1 MMKMDYTVNSTK
13 AYHVNQ
19 LNSLGW
25 ELTVCN
31 ALYPENTPLRKLLRN
46 NNSYGRLLYDYLNN
60 LLPMEKMK
68 RVVEIGGGYGYLMK
82 DFLDSNDVLEPC
94 MLDISPYLMEKQ
106 KETLKDHRVSYRLE
120 DFLET
125 APAFLKGFDLAIMN
139 ENLGDFPTLIN
150 LSRKIFQLPPDAI
163 DPSLKKVLSF
173 FERYALD
180 RPTEETFHFN
190 AGALEALEKLCASGI
205 PWIFLSEHS
214 CEATVPEQLRPFI
227 RIQSAGNPERISLMG
242 HDEYSIKFS
251 YLEKIANKFG
261 YSCIRGSFI
270 NFVQVEM
277 TEELKYIMISYGRN
291 KDEDEII
298 YHFVEDLYKYEYL
311 ILNKK

>member
-1 MMKMDYTVNSTK
+1 MEYTVNSTK
-13 AYHVNQ
+13 DYHVKQ

-46 NNSYGRLLYDYLNN
+46 NNSFGHLLYDYLSN

-68 RVVEIGGGYGYLMK
+68 RILEIGGGYGYLMK
-82 DFLDSNDVLEPC
+82 GFLNSNNALETY
-94 MLDISPYLMEKQ
+94 MLDISPYLIEKQ
-106 KETLKDHRVSYRLE
+106 KETLKDHHISYRLE
-120 DFLET
+120 DFLQT
-125 APAFLKGFDLAIMN
+125 APAFLEGFDLAIMN

-150 LSRKIFQLPPDAI
+150 LNAEIFRLLPDVL
-163 DPSLKKVLSF
+163 DPNLKKVLSF

-190 AGALEALEKLCASGI
+190 AGALEAVEKLCASNT

-214 CEATVPEQLRPFI
+214 CEATVPEPLRPFV

-251 YLEKIANKFG
+251 YLQQMAHVFG
-261 YSCIRGSFI
+261 YKSLRGPFADFI
-270 NFVQVEM
+270 SLDF
-277 TEELKYIMISYGRN
+277 TEELRYITASQGQHS
-291 KDEDEII
+291 DEDEIVC
-298 YHFVEDLYKYEYL
+298 HFIEDLYKYEYL
-311 ILNKK
+311 LLIKEPL